1 MPGVIDM
8 ASVPTWPQSS
18 LSATGS
24 EDIDRFR
31 STWRREG
38 EERNRVTGDSI
49 IVNGIRSGSDRCVDE
64 QDINSSTMAGKNKVG
79 HLNDS
84 DHIVSVHNNPF
95 FKTYGIRTQR
105 PESRVDDPSVHE
117 GSGTLRSANIKEN
130 DGVFEEDEPHV
141 YKPGSGFVHK
151 LMGKFSSLS
160 TREDYSYRP
169 KRTSSLENLL
179 DGHHKHDVHN
189 KEDVPRRVQEG
200 LSSFSKSVENVNHMS
215 KPLRPLRVPT
225 YRSISESSDKK
236 SKVKSPRESTDAPFL
251 GRDDIIII
259 EKEHSDKQDQKI
271 SQALDS
277 PGKFTG
283 PQVISL
289 KDDTNNFDELPKP
302 NTVLSVRSMFEKPT
316 PAPPLPV
323 YTTATGPVVVSP
335 TNNLK
340 SPPFSSHKI
349 VSKVSPSVSTES
361 TQSNVSKTTTEAATG
376 PSQKRKAPQPPV
388 GVLLDQKSGLP
399 TPRPRSRQSPV
410 IAVAPFV
417 NDANLVKQESE
428 VIKSGNNGNVESGG
442 IWPEES
448 VSKVFDSS
456 AVIKPPIAPVRSS
469 KTKQYSASTIKETTQ
484 TTEKHTANSTT
495 KSDTDFK
502 MEKEKPSKADTKT
515 NINGTSSNGGLSR
528 STAEPVYPQ
537 EPSSRIQ
544 TSVSYENSSKFD
556 NIFPSEKSISDLDTH
571 LDLHSQD
578 QTPVECL
585 PEGSGPMKGI
595 PRFISDRL
603 KKDGNQTGHHQA
615 SVVNNSSSQEE
626 NSIRSSTS
634 QSEADPPVARKRKNN
649 TPIEEP
655 PEPRDNA
662 NLLNFRKNLKSV
674 SESKKPVSQVFDT
687 SQIVRT
693 PVNHIPKLDLS
704 SITDDQRNG
713 FHPQEGYKP
722 TDIKPCKIIFIGAN
736 VKTGRSLL
744 DKKKLSKGKITFNDN
759 NNQMFEYPTEEA
771 LLADYLVLHPD
782 EPSEILILEDVGS
795 SMTESSD
802 DDAHPQTPRGGARE
816 GGDDTLK
823 SNTSIT
829 HSGGLSSYKTKY
841 SMDFEF
847 GASMNEPEPQAVVEQ
862 VVEEDLN
869 SQAVPAD
876 EDTTWSTETTSDLL
890 F

>member
-1 MPGVIDM
+1 MPGVVDM
-8 ASVPTWPQSS
+8 ASVPTWPQPS

-38 EERNRVTGDSI
+38 EERNRVTSDSI
-49 IVNGIRSGSDRCVDE
+49 IVNGIRPGGDKCVDE
-64 QDINSSTMAGKNKVG
+64 QDTNTSIMAEERKVG
-79 HLNDS
+79 QLNDS

-105 PESRVDDPSVHE
+105 PESRVDDLSVHE
-117 GSGTLRSANIKEN
+117 GSGALRSANIKEN
-130 DGVFEEDEPHV
+130 DGVLDDDEPQV

-160 TREDYSYRP
+160 TRDDYSYRP

-179 DGHHKHDVHN
+179 DDHRRDARN
-189 KEDVPRRVQEG
+189 KNDVPRRVQEG

-225 YRSISESSDKK
+225 YRSVSESSDKK
-236 SKVKSPRESTDAPFL
+236 SKVTSPRESADAAFL
-251 GRDDIIII
+251 GREDIIII
-259 EKEHSDKQDQKI
+259 EKEQSEKQDQKV

-277 PGKFTG
+277 PGKFSG

-289 KDDTNNFDELPKP
+289 KDDTSNIDELPKP

-316 PAPPLPV
+316 PTPPMPV

-361 TQSNVSKTTTEAATG
+361 TQSSVSKATEAASG
-376 PSQKRKAPQPPV
+376 SSKKRMAPQPPV
-388 GVLLDQKSGLP
+388 GAQLDQKSGLP

-417 NDANLVKQESE
+417 NDTNLVNQDTE
-428 VIKSGNNGNVESGG
+428 VIKSGNNSKVESGG

-448 VSKVFDSS
+448 VAKIFDSS
-456 AVIKPPIAPVRSS
+456 AVIKAPKAPVRAS
-469 KTKQYSASTIKETTQ
+469 KTKQYSASTFKETSETQ
-484 TTEKHTANSTT
+484 STNSST
-495 KSDTDFK
+495 KSNSDLK
-502 MEKEKPSKADTKT
+502 MDKEKPSEADTKT
-515 NINGTSSNGGLSR
+515 SINGTSSNGGSP
-528 STAEPVYPQ
+528 AVEPVYQQ

-544 TSVSYENSSKFD
+544 TSVRYESNSKFD
-556 NIFPSEKSISDLDTH
+556 NIFPSEKSINDLDTH
-571 LDLHSQD
+571 LDLHTQNE
-578 QTPVECL
+578 TPVECL

-595 PRFISDRL
+595 PRFISERL
-603 KKDGNQTGHHQA
+603 KKDGNQTGHHQS
-615 SVVNNSSSQEE
+615 SVVNNSSSQEG
-626 NSIRSSTS
+626 NSIRSSPS
-634 QSEADPPVARKRKNN
+634 QSEADLPVVRKRKNN
-649 TPIEEP
+649 APIEEP
-655 PEPRDNA
+655 PEPQETN

-693 PVNHIPKLDLS
+693 PVNHIPRLDLS

-722 TDIKPCKIIFIGAN
+722 TDIKPCTIIFIGAN

-744 DKKKLSKGKITFNDN
+744 DKKKVTKGKITFNDDH
-759 NNQMFEYPTEEA
+759 NQMFEYPSEEA
-771 LLADYLVLHPD
+771 LLSDYLVLHPD

-795 SMTESSD
+795 TMTESSD
-802 DDAHPQTPRGGARE
+802 DDAQPQTPRGEVGP
-816 GGDDTLK
+816 GGDDKLK

-847 GASMNEPEPQAVVEQ
+847 GVPMEEPEPEPVMERMI
-862 VVEEDLN
+862 EEDLHG
-869 SQAVPAD
+869 QAIPAD
-876 EDTTWSTETTSDLL
+876 EETTWSTETTSDLL